1 MSIRDDIVEVIE
13 ANGDDE
19 LLFLDGLDDAIAG
32 VTGINGVLVVIYN
45 VTSIIKILMNRDE
58 MSYEDAWEYFK
69 FNIGDA
75 YFGEKTPL
83 FMENFQD

>member
-1 MSIRDDIVEVIE
+1 MSIRDDIIEFVE

-32 VTGINGVLVVIYN
+32 VTGVNGVLVVIYN

>member
-1 MSIRDDIVEVIE
+1 MSIRDDIIEVVE

-19 LLFLDGLDDAIAG
+19 ILFLDGLDDAIAG
-32 VTGINGVLVVIYN
+32 VTGANGVLIVIYK

-69 FNIGDA
+69 HNIGCA
-75 YFGEKTPL
+75 YLGEKTPL
-83 FMENFQD
+83 FMEDFQD